1 MLNSGRQFSTDIG
14 FSRRRRRRRRRL
26 SDDVRSCQ
34 FYRQRRLSH
43 FDLESPIIKKHYI
56 PKEPLSAFPLRTR
69 IVNVGK
75 NWNMT

>member
-43 FDLESPIIKKHYI
+43 FDFESPIIKSTTVQKSLYQI
-56 PKEPLSAFPLRTR
+56 FLKELELLT
-69 IVNVGK
+69 
-75 NWNMT
+75 